1 MDADDNAG
9 QRAFWNGPQGQSWV
23 ANQAALDALHT
34 GGTELLLTEA
44 AARPGARL
52 LDIGCGAGATTLAF
66 ARAVGPAGSVTGVD
80 ISEPL
85 LGLARARAEAE
96 DVANATFLH
105 ADAAHH
111 RFDPG
116 SVDQVVSRFGLMF
129 FANPPAALATIG
141 AALRPGGAI
150 VFVTWAGLAENP
162 WFALPLAAAV
172 ARLGPPEPGDP
183 DAPGPMAFRDIGR
196 ITGILGA
203 AGFAEA
209 EGEVHAV
216 DLHLPGGLDA
226 ACALALRIGAASRL
240 IRDKG
245 GDEGDAAAI
254 AADLRVRLAPFVSVD
269 GIRVPAAVNVFRARR
284 F

>member
-1 MDADDNAG
+1 M
-9 QRAFWNGPQGQSWV
+9 PQGQSWV

-34 GGTELLLTEA
+34 GVTELLLTEA

-129 FANPPAALATIG
+129 FADPPAALATIG

-150 VFVTWAGLAENP
+150 VFVAWAGPAENP

-172 ARLGPPEPGDP
+172 ARLGPPEPGIRTRRDRWP
-183 DAPGPMAFRDIGR
+183 SATSAGSPASSAPPVSPRPRARSMPSISTFP
-196 ITGILGA
+196 
-203 AGFAEA
+203 AGSTRPA
-209 EGEVHAV
+209 
-216 DLHLPGGLDA
+216 PS
-226 ACALALRIGAASRL
+226 RSASAPATRL

-245 GDEGDAAAI
+245 GDEAAAAAI
-254 AADLRVRLAPFVSVD
+254 AADLRARLAPFVSAD